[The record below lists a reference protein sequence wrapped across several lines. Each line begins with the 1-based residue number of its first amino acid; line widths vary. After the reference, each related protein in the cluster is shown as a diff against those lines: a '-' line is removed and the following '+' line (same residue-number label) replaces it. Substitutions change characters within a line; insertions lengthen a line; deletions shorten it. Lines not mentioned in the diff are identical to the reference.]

1 MPDSPFESPLGGG
14 GLVVSP
20 EAVDVSPLSAGGAGG
35 TWESLR
41 RQRTFLAL
49 LVLASV
55 LSLIAIV
62 PSLFAGW
69 FGHGDPRDCDL
80 ASSGLG
86 PTTGHPFGFDI
97 QGCDLYANVIYGARP
112 SLAIGLLVTGVSTAI
127 AIVFGLLSGFYGG
140 VLDSILGRV
149 TDVFYGFPFVVGAI
163 VFLTV
168 IDRHN
173 ILTVSLA
180 LAVFSWPLTARV
192 MRSAVV
198 STTNLDFITAARA
211 MRASNARIMVRHVLP
226 NSIAPVVVVAAL
238 NFGAV
243 IASEAALTFLGVG
256 LQPPDISWGLQLST
270 AQSYFAQSPHLLI
283 FPALF
288 LSTTVF
294 CFLLIGE
301 LVASALDP
309 KAR

>member
-1 MPDSPFESPLGGG
+1 M
-14 GLVVSP
+14 VST
-20 EAVDVSPLSAGGAGG
+20 V
-35 TWESLR
+35 
-41 RQRTFLAL
+41 
-49 LVLASV
+49 
-55 LSLIAIV
+55 IAIV
-62 PSLFAGW
+62 
-69 FGHGDPRDCDL
+69 
-80 ASSGLG
+80 SGLL
-86 PTTGHPFGFDI
+86 
-97 QGCDLYANVIYGARP
+97 C
-112 SLAIGLLVTGVSTAI
+112 
-127 AIVFGLLSGFYGG
+127 GFYGG
-140 VLDSILGRV
+140 VLDSVLGRV

-173 ILTVSLA
+173 IMTVSLA

-198 STTNLDFITAARA
+198 DTTNLDFITAVRALRAR
-211 MRASNARIMVRHVLP
+211 NGGTMVRHILP

-270 AQSYFAQSPHLLI
+270 AQSYFAQSPYLLI

-288 LSTTVF
+288 LSVIVF